1 MQPMITTHD
10 PKFVYVEDDLMSQE
24 VVRVLLQTVL
34 GYPNLTV
41 FPDSANLLERL
52 EDLSETPDV
61 FFLDVQIGPH
71 DGFEMLDMLR
81 RTEPYRSATIVAMT
95 ANVMAHDIEALKHAG
110 FDGLI
115 GKPIRKKVFPS
126 LVQNLI
132 EGEAVWYVP

>member
-1 MQPMITTHD
+1 MDTHN

-24 VVRVLLQTVL
+24 VVRVLLQNVL
-34 GYPNLTV
+34 GFPSLTV
-41 FPDSANLLERL
+41 FTNSTNLLERL
-52 EDLSETPDV
+52 DRLSEKPDV

-71 DGFEMLDMLR
+71 DGFEMLNMLR
-81 RTEPYRSATIVAMT
+81 NNPSYQAATIVAMT
-95 ANVMAHDIEALKHAG
+95 ANVMAHDIEALRKAG

-132 EGEAVWYVP
+132 AGEAVWYVP

>member
-1 MQPMITTHD
+1 METRNPR
-10 PKFVYVEDDLMSQE
+10 FVYIEDDMLSQE

-52 EDLSETPDV
+52 GELGDTPDV

-71 DGFEMLDMLR
+71 DGFEMIDMLR
-81 RTEPYRSATIVAMT
+81 RSEPYQSATIVAMT
-95 ANVMAHDIEALKHAG
+95 ANVMAHDIEALKQAG

-115 GKPIRKKVFPS
+115 GKPIRKKVFPA

-132 EGEAVWYVP
+132 AGEAVWYVP